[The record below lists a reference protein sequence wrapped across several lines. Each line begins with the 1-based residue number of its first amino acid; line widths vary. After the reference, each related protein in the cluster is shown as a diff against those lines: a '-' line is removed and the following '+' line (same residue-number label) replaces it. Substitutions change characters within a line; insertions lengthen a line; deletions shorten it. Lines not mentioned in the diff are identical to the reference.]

1 MILIIKR
8 ITTKSF
14 CLSNFFEFSN
24 EMSLL
29 EPISIYFITVPS
41 FEKAEQL
48 SQILLEKKLVA
59 CCNLIGSNENMITSM
74 YTWKG
79 NIEKEKEILMICK
92 SRVSL
97 LNEIVDEVKKNHEYT
112 VPEIIASP
120 IIGGNED
127 YLKWVIENTK
137 FPNEKI

>member
-8 ITTKSF
+8 ITTQSF
-14 CLSNFFEFSN
+14 CHSNFFEFSN
-24 EMSLL
+24 KMNIL

-41 FEKAEQL
+41 FEKAEKL
-48 SQILLEKKLVA
+48 SQILLEQKLVA
-59 CCNLIGSNENMITSM
+59 CCNLIGTKENMITSM

-79 NIEKEKEILMICK
+79 NIEKENEILLICK
-92 SRVSL
+92 SKASL
-97 LNEIVDEVKKNHEYT
+97 LKEIVDEVKKNHEYT

-137 FPNEKI
+137 IPN

>member
-8 ITTKSF
+8 IKTKSV
-14 CLSNFFEFSN
+14 CHSNFFEFSSQMN
-24 EMSLL
+24 IL

-41 FEKAEQL
+41 FEKAEKI

-59 CCNLIGSNENMITSM
+59 CCNLIGTKENMITSM

-79 NIEKEKEILMICK
+79 NIEKEKEILMVCK

-97 LNEIVDEVKKNHEYT
+97 LHEIVEEVKKNHEYT

-137 FPNEKI
+137 IPN